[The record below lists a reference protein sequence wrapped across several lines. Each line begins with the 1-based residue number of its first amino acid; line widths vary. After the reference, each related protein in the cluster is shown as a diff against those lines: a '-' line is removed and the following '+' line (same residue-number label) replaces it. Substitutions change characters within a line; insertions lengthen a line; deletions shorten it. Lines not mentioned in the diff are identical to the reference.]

1 MNYNS
6 LNSTYWSLV
15 RTAAL
20 FALLCAGAVES
31 DASSSMKLEWN
42 ANTEADIRGYRVHV
56 GTSSGIYTST
66 VDAGNATSTVISD
79 LVAGETYF
87 FIVTAYDI
95 ALQESGPSEEISITV
110 PFPSLVFGG
119 TFTGAVVPSDAGT
132 NAFAELSMTKTRQ
145 FTGRILIG
153 NLSTAIAG
161 TVSATGRASLI
172 PALPLPQ
179 DWRFIFQLN
188 PGGTSMTVRLIRGT
202 TNVEIYL
209 ESTAYST
216 ESKTPHAGAYTAR
229 LGPMAADTSSLNPI
243 PGRGGFAR
251 MVVTPAGRTRTAGR
265 LVDGAAFSCATFL
278 GGNGKILVHSP
289 LYNNANGIL
298 AGSLFLRETAAI
310 SDGDGTLRW
319 RRPALA
325 VAALFTDGFNGTVPV
340 EISRFQKYTTL
351 QAASAGNTEPAMALL
366 ESGDLP
372 GKEGMISRML
382 AFPRGNSVSVPG
394 GGGEKLTIQ
403 IRPSTGLISG
413 SFTHPADGKTRSL
426 SGVVFQK
433 QNKGSGFFRG
443 IRNLGQFDLIG
454 LPVP

>member
-1 MNYNS
+1 MIYNS
-6 LNSTYWSLV
+6 HNSICWSFL
-15 RTAAL
+15 RIAAL
-20 FALLCAGAVES
+20 FVLLCAGAVKSE
-31 DASSSMKLEWN
+31 ASSSMKLEWN
-42 ANTEADIRGYRVHV
+42 ANTESDIQGYRVHV

-79 LVAGETYF
+79 LVAGQTYF
-87 FIVTAYDI
+87 FIVTAYDM
-95 ALQESGPSEEISITV
+95 ALQESGPSDEISMTV
-110 PFPSLVFGG
+110 PFPALMFGG

-153 NLSTAIAG
+153 NLSTAISG
-161 TVSATGRASLI
+161 TISATGRASLI
-172 PALPLPQ
+172 PPLPLPQ

-188 PGGTSMTVRLIRGT
+188 PGGTSMTVRFIRGT
-202 TNVEIYL
+202 TNVEMNL

-216 ESKTPHAGAYTAR
+216 ETTTPHAGAYTAR
-229 LGPMAADTSSLNPI
+229 FGAFAADPNSLKPI

-251 MVVTPAGRTRTAGR
+251 MVVTPAGRSRTAGR
-265 LVDGAAFSCATFL
+265 LADGAAFSCATFL
-278 GGNGKILVHSP
+278 GENGKLLVHSP
-289 LYNNANGIL
+289 VYNNSNGIL
-298 AGSLFLRETAAI
+298 AGSLFLRETPAI

-325 VAALFTDGFNGTVPV
+325 VAAFFKDGFNGTLPV

-366 ESGDLP
+366 GSGDLP

-382 AFPRGNSVSVPG
+382 TFPRGNSVSVIG

-413 SFTHPADGKTRSL
+413 SFIHPVDGRTRSL

-433 QNKGSGFFRG
+433 QNSGSGFFRG
-443 IRNLGQFDLIG
+443 VRNPGQFDLFG